1 MDNWLY
7 TYTTTEYDYGDG
19 NDWTYSQVR
28 NGRTASVTGFEVSL
42 QSKLQFLP
50 GFLSNLTYYGN
61 YTFTDSKTDGVDG
74 REDIPLVG
82 AVKNMFNSSLA
93 YETKKM
99 FVRASLNYSGEALD
113 EVGGAE
119 WEDRYYDQQL
129 FVDVNA
135 SYAISDSI
143 RLFAELKNLTNQP
156 LRYYQGI
163 AERTMQM
170 EYYNYSWNA
179 GVKIDF

>member
-1 MDNWLY
+1 M
-7 TYTTTEYDYGDG
+7 
-19 NDWTYSQVR
+19 
-28 NGRTASVTGFEVSL
+28 
-42 QSKLQFLP
+42 
-50 GFLSNLTYYGN
+50 SNLTYYGN
-61 YTFTDSKTDGVDG
+61 YTYTDSQTDGVDG

-99 FVRASLNYSGEALD
+99 FVRTSLNFSGEALD

-135 SYAISDSI
+135 SYALSDSI

-163 AERTMQM
+163 AERTMQL
-170 EYYNYSWNA
+170 EYYNLSWNA
-179 GVKIDF
+179 GVKIDL

>member
-1 MDNWLY
+1 
-7 TYTTTEYDYGDG
+7 
-19 NDWTYSQVR
+19 
-28 NGRTASVTGFEVSL
+28 
-42 QSKLQFLP
+42 
-50 GFLSNLTYYGN
+50 
-61 YTFTDSKTDGVDG
+61 
-74 REDIPLVG
+74 
-82 AVKNMFNSSLA
+82 MFNSSLA

-135 SYAISDSI
+135 SYALSDSI

-163 AERTMQM
+163 AERTMQL